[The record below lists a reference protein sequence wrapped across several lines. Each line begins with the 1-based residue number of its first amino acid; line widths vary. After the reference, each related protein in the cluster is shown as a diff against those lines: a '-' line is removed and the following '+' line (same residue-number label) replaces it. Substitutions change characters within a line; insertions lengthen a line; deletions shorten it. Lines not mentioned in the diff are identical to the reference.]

1 MRDIDFQDLDN
12 LSKEQ
17 KELFL
22 HDKLFY
28 SLIELFNLNKIP
40 NRIIFT
46 GSDGIGKSTIIY
58 HLINFLLKDTN
69 VDYDLKNKVINSN
82 SRVYKEIVNQT
93 NFNFKLLKISNE
105 EKSISIE
112 AVREVILF
120 FQKTT
125 INNKPK
131 ICFVDGAENLNISSS
146 NSLLKIL
153 EELPK
158 NNFFF
163 LNHNNSYSLIDTVRS
178 RCFNIKIS
186 LDKNE
191 QLHIKKLLFRQFN
204 LNNIFFN
211 NLTPGQNLKMVL
223 FLKQLNLLNKN
234 FNETILE
241 MQNIFLK
248 NKFLFIV
255 NFLQI
260 FIENYILELLKDNYN
275 FNITIIRKKINSLFY
290 NLKYLGNEPRGI
302 FFEMNY
308 LLNIK

>member
-1 MRDIDFQDLDN
+1 MQDIDIRDLDN
-12 LSKEQ
+12 LNKEQ

-22 HDKLFY
+22 YDKLFY
-28 SLIELFNLNKIP
+28 SLIELANLNKIP
-40 NRIIFT
+40 NKIIFS

-58 HLINFLLKDTN
+58 HLINFLLKDTST
-69 VDYDLKNKVINSN
+69 DYDLKNKAINSR
-82 SRVYKEIVNQT
+82 SKVFKEIINQT

-105 EKSISIE
+105 EKSIPID
-112 AVREVILF
+112 AVKEVIFF
-120 FQKTT
+120 FQKTS
-125 INNKPK
+125 INQKPK
-131 ICFVDGAENLNISSS
+131 ICFVDGIENLNTSSS

-163 LNHNNSYSLIDTVRS
+163 LSQNNSFPLIDTVRS

-186 LDKNE
+186 LFQNE
-191 QLHIKKLLFRQFN
+191 QLYIKKLLFSQFN
-204 LNNIFFN
+204 LDNFFFN

-241 MQNIFLK
+241 IQNIFLE
-248 NKFLFIV
+248 NKFSFII
-255 NFLQI
+255 NFLQV

-275 FNITIIRKKINSLFY
+275 FNITILRKKINSLFY